1 MFPGVYTGEMEMAGR
16 DFSYKESSFYRKL
29 YPSFLFLCSAFAGT
43 GILFVSPLLSLA
55 LLSAG
60 PAVEDYRTGY
70 VDDRW
75 SILILLTGAV
85 YRGIHHSFYEGFLSF
100 LLAAL
105 VYGAVFFV
113 VPEGIG
119 TGDIFLSAA
128 IAFWL
133 EPAGVFFFIWS
144 SCLIGAAAAAV
155 LLIFYHVP
163 KTYPFRFCPCIAL
176 GGVGTFVC
184 QEMYPAVF
192 TARFFTF

>member
-1 MFPGVYTGEMEMAGR
+1 MFPEVYTGEMEMAGR
-16 DFSYKESSFYRKL
+16 DFLYKESSFYRKL

-60 PAVEDYRTGY
+60 PAVEDYKTGY

-75 SILILLTGAV
+75 SLLILLTGAV
-85 YRGIHHSFYEGFLSF
+85 YCGIHHSFYEGFLSF

-113 VPEGIG
+113 VPDGIG

-133 EPAGVFFFIWS
+133 EPAGGFFFP
-144 SCLIGAAAAAV
+144 V
-155 LLIFYHVP
+155 
-163 KTYPFRFCPCIAL
+163 
-176 GGVGTFVC
+176 
-184 QEMYPAVF
+184 
-192 TARFFTF
+192 